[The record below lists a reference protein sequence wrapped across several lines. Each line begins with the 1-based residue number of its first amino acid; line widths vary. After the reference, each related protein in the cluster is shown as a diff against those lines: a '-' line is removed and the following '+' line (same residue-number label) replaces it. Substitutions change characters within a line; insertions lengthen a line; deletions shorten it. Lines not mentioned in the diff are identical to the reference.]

1 MDEILHSLALDIP
14 IVALSLI
21 FVSALIE
28 YLFPPY
34 PGDTLVLGGF
44 LLAGHGQL
52 WLPGTAMAAV
62 GGSIAGALLAYW
74 IGSRFGEAYFLIRKS
89 QRARDRVARLRIVF
103 QRYGPRL
110 LMINRFLPGLRGVF
124 LYLAGMN
131 RMGLRPVLIYST
143 VSNLA
148 WLILI
153 GVIGLRVG
161 KTLEQARALVR
172 VYSWAIL
179 GLFITLFV
187 LQAVWRHWIEPRLLD
202 RNSGS
207 TA

>member
-44 LLAGHGQL
+44 LLAGSGN
-52 WLPGTAMAAV
+52 LPLVGTAAAAV

-74 IGSRFGEAYFLIRKS
+74 VGSRFGDSYFLIRKS
-89 QRARDRVARLRIVF
+89 ARARDRVARLRIIF
-103 QRYGPRL
+103 RRYGPRL
-110 LMINRFLPGLRGVF
+110 LMVNRFLPGLRGVF

-131 RMGLRPVLIYST
+131 RMGLRPVLLYST
-143 VSNLA
+143 ISNLA
-148 WLILI
+148 WLVLI
-153 GVIGLRVG
+153 GFIGLRVG
-161 KTLEQARALVR
+161 KNLEHARALVR
-172 VYSWAIL
+172 GYSWAIL
-179 GLFITLFV
+179 LLFVTLFV
-187 LQAVWRHWIEPRLLD
+187 LQAVWRRVIEPRLLNK
-202 RNSGS
+202 NSGS